1 MTEKIKFKAA
11 NPPKIM
17 KYDHFAHSAM
27 ACNASVSLKLWSA
40 YAFLKIKNVIII
52 IVTRFRYANK
62 CKKAK

>member
-27 ACNASVSLKLWSA
+27 EAKTVKTQSEESVTEIAIRS
-40 YAFLKIKNVIII
+40 
-52 IVTRFRYANK
+52 T
-62 CKKAK
+62 